1 MNLNKKHTQIQH
13 SDDLEKI
20 YRDNNS
26 WGITTSVDLRSCNP
40 NFIRDANHIKKF
52 TVGLCKLLD
61 VVRIG
66 ECKLIQYGAK
76 KEIQGFSMVQLIDTS
91 LISGHFAEALNNAY
105 LDIFSCKYHD
115 PVEVYNFALNFF
127 EADPTTSSLHYHFRQ
142 K

>member
-1 MNLNKKHTQIQH
+1 MNLNKKHTQIQ
-13 SDDLEKI
+13 SSENIEKN
-20 YRDNNS
+20 YRDNNN

-40 NFIRDANHIKKF
+40 NFIRDSKHIKKF
-52 TVGLCKLLD
+52 TVDLCDFLN

-66 ECKLIQYGAK
+66 KCKLIRYGAK

-105 LDIFSCKYHD
+105 IDIFSCKYHD
-115 PVEVYNFALNFF
+115 PVEVFNFAVNFF
-127 EADPTTSSLHYHFRQ
+127 EADLSTSSLHYHFRQ

>member
-1 MNLNKKHTQIQH
+1 MNLNKKYSQIQH
-13 SDDLEKI
+13 PDNFEKI

-40 NFIRDANHIKKF
+40 SFIRDASYIKKF
-52 TVGLCKLLD
+52 TIDLCELLN
-61 VVRIG
+61 VKRIG

-76 KEIQGFSMVQLIDTS
+76 KEIQGYSMIQLIDTS

-115 PVEVYNFALNFF
+115 PVEVYNFAVNFF